1 MKTKAL
7 LSMLVL
13 LGLTIGFYSF
23 HLACAKDGPDFKKME
38 SVEKWKYRAAYI
50 DKFKRIGLNT
60 TPGDATLLRIL
71 VQTRNAQRGV
81 EIGTAT
87 GFGALHMGMGFEE
100 TGGHLY
106 TLEIDPEMVK
116 NAQVHLNKTGL
127 QKTVTILEGDALKVI
142 PGMEGGIDFV
152 FIDAVKKDYLKYLQA
167 IEPMLLPGAVI
178 VADNVVRFHDE
189 VKDFMDYL
197 KNNPKYDLVTIR
209 ASDEKRDGVAIIFLK
224 E

>member
-1 MKTKAL
+1 MKTKTI
-7 LSMLVL
+7 LSMFVL
-13 LGLTIGFYSF
+13 AGLTIGFYSF
-23 HLACAKDGPDFKKME
+23 HLACAKDGPDFKKMARL
-38 SVEKWKYRAAYI
+38 EKWQYRAEYI
-50 DKFKRIGLNT
+50 NKFKRIGLNT

-71 VQTRNAQRGV
+71 VQTRNAQQGV

-116 NAQVHLNKTGL
+116 NAQQHINKTGL
-127 QKTVTILEGDALKVI
+127 QNTVTILEGDALEII
-142 PGMEGGIDFV
+142 PKMEGDIDFV

-167 IEPMLLPGAVI
+167 IEPKLIPGAVI

-189 VKDFMDYL
+189 VQDFMDYL
-197 KNNPKYDLVTIR
+197 NGNPKYDFVIIR

-224 E
+224 